1 MPEMGICGR
10 NYSCTH
16 VMVGITKYIVC
27 QPNLK
32 LAHAITGLGQPII
45 HPWSSQYLRLKFGLT
60 EKMWEDLLFLSYKNR
75 LFISEN

>member
-10 NYSCTH
+10 NYSCMH

-45 HPWSSQYLRLKFGLT
+45 HP
-60 EKMWEDLLFLSYKNR
+60 
-75 LFISEN
+75 